1 MAREISFLKPPGALV
16 LVMLSLFILTQA
28 KASPPAN
35 LVLAGQRLSLQPWL
49 TALETASPSTN
60 AADLLHH
67 PDNFVPLSKLP
78 KGNPVDYYWLRTS
91 LQTTDRHDPGK
102 IVTFKNLTYVD
113 FYLYEGDTLVTHKMA
128 GAFRPGSDLADGDG
142 RFYSS
147 LPLERNKSY
156 TLLIRVH
163 HTKYYQPVFDFEML
177 PKAQFFDGL
186 RIKESLDSA
195 LFGAIGIIF
204 IYTLLSFI
212 VSRFRPYLW
221 LMLSIAGVGCYTVSN
236 SGYWIDWFATDHPAS
251 AWLLNAHFLYL
262 GLLGMYLLVADFW
275 RLRTDFPKVYTVMR
289 WVPAL
294 LAVRALSALGIDYF
308 TGNYYLSGLIDRASY
323 PLMLGAVL
331 YCVIGCWRRLSPP
344 QRYLGYGMMILCA
357 SGLFLTLFAVLGQE
371 KALSSMSVVGNGFN
385 LAMFLCFA
393 TGLKAEMRRHELAK
407 QLALEELNRLQQH
420 QNSLLEKRVEE
431 RTEALRI
438 TNKRLQNQKYQLAE
452 RNTKIELLINE
463 LNHRVK
469 NNLQLLYSLLSLQLP
484 IVSDGVSREILKGN
498 ISKIRAMM
506 LVNEKLYNF
515 EKGRN
520 IGLCEFVTEVAIH
533 LQKIYDTKEKTRIQ
547 QDIPSGLRLSDKH
560 TLSFGLILSELFT
573 NTFKH
578 AFKDHPDPCIV
589 VKAVAVNDHLLEFS
603 YSDNGAGISGG
614 EATEKYT
621 MGIPLIKDL
630 TRQMNGQITISGDKG
645 LNYSFTI
652 PV

>member
-1 MAREISFLKPPGALV
+1 MAREISFLKPLGAFVLV
-16 LVMLSLFILTQA
+16 LLSFFILTPA

-35 LVLAGQRLSLQPWL
+35 PVLAGQRLSLQPWL
-49 TALETASPSTN
+49 TAFEDSSASTN
-60 AADLLHH
+60 ATDLLHR
-67 PDNFVPLSKLP
+67 PAAFVPLASLP
-78 KGNPVDYYWLRTS
+78 KGNPVSYYWLRTT
-91 LQTTDRHDPGK
+91 LQTADSRILPK
-102 IVTFKNLTYVD
+102 IITFKNLTFVD
-113 FYLYEGDTLVTHKMA
+113 FYLYEGDSLITHKMA
-128 GAFRPGSDLADGDG
+128 GAFRPESDLTDGDD

-147 LPLERNKSY
+147 FPLEKNRTY

-163 HTKYYQPVFDFEML
+163 HTKYYQPVFDFEMS
-177 PKAQFFDGL
+177 PKQQYFLAL
-186 RIKESLDSA
+186 RTRESIDCA
-195 LFGAIGIIF
+195 LFGAIGIFF
-204 IYTLLSFI
+204 IYTLLSWI

-221 LMLSIAGVGCYTVSN
+221 LMLTIAGVGCYTISN
-236 SGYWIDWFATDHPAS
+236 SGYWIDWFASEHPAN
-251 AWLLNAHFLYL
+251 AWLLNVHFLYL
-262 GLLGMYLLVADFW
+262 GLLGVYLLVADFW
-275 RLRTDFPKVYTVMR
+275 RLRTDFPKVYAVMR

-308 TGNYYLSGLIDRASY
+308 TGNYYLSSLIDRASH
-323 PLMLGAVL
+323 PLMLATVGFAV
-331 YCVIGCWRRLSPP
+331 IACWRRLNAA
-344 QRYLGYGMMILCA
+344 QRYLGYGLIMLCA
-357 SGLFLTLFAVLGQE
+357 SGLFLTLFAILGQE
-371 KALSSMSVVGNGFN
+371 KALNSMSIVGNGFN
-385 LAMFLCFA
+385 LAMFLFFA
-393 TGLKAEMRRHELAK
+393 TGLKEEMRRHELAK
-407 QLALEELNRLQQH
+407 QVALEELNRLQQY

-484 IVSDGVSREILKGN
+484 IVSDGVSRDILKGN

-506 LVNEKLYNF
+506 LVNEKLFNF

-520 IGLCEFVTEVAIH
+520 VGLCEFITELAIH
-533 LQKIYDTKEKTRIQ
+533 LQKIYDTKDKTRILQ
-547 QDIPSGLRLSDKH
+547 EIPAGLRLSDKH

-578 AFKDHPDPCIV
+578 AFKDHPDPCIL

-603 YSDNGAGISGG
+603 YTDNGAGIPA
-614 EATEKYT
+614 EAAEKYT

-630 TRQMNGQITISGDKG
+630 TRQMNGQITISRDKG
-645 LNYSFTI
+645 LSYSFTI